1 MPVNRGDRDFLRGMH
16 RNLSDG
22 ALDPTSTFYEP
33 IYSELPLEDPVG
45 RLSTLIDFDG
55 VESIQLFSGFRGSG
69 KTTELRRLKRGLE
82 DDSQDYF
89 IVYADA
95 LEYVNPAEPIDIT
108 DLLIALAGAFSDALE
123 PMLGTDIAR
132 ESFWARFTNFLTNTD
147 VRINEA
153 GLKAEAATPGKD
165 LLGSL
170 KAGIDVKVELKT
182 GSSFRQ
188 QIQSLLANRLGEL
201 KNQVDR
207 FFEDGI
213 KQVRAKHGER
223 TKIVFLFDQLE
234 QIRGTRQT
242 EQDVIRSVERIFAVN
257 FDMLKIP
264 YVHVVYTVPPWLK
277 FVLPAMVQIT
287 LLPTVHLWNN
297 DTERTRC
304 EPAWTVFRSLVR
316 RRLGDVGLARL
327 FGNDEAIRQ
336 RSVDRVIDVCGG
348 HFRDLL
354 RLLRDVVVRAVSL
367 DALPVHS
374 GLLDD
379 AINAARRDF
388 LPIAQEDAKWL
399 DEIAR
404 VRATALPNTDAGPV
418 NRLTRYLDSHFVLYF
433 VNADEWY
440 DIHPLIRGEV
450 TEVMQAAERAAGS

>member
-1 MPVNRGDRDFLRGMH
+1 MPVSRNDRDFLRSMH
-16 RNLSDG
+16 RNLTDA
-22 ALDPTSTFYEP
+22 ALDPTNTFYEP
-33 IYSELPLEDPVG
+33 IYNELPLEDPVG

-69 KTTELRRLKRGLE
+69 KTTELRRLKRDLE
-82 DDSQDYF
+82 DPGLDYF
-89 IVYADA
+89 VVYADA
-95 LEYVNPAEPIDIT
+95 LDYVNPAEPVDIT

-123 PMLGTDIAR
+123 RILRTDVAR
-132 ESFWARFTNFLTNTD
+132 ESFWTRFTNFLSNTD
-147 VRINEA
+147 LRIKEA

-165 LLGSL
+165 LLGGL
-170 KAGIDVKVELKT
+170 KAGIDVKLELKT

-188 QIQSLLANRLGEL
+188 QVQSLLANRLGEL
-201 KNQVDR
+201 KNQVDQ

-213 KQVRAKHGER
+213 KLIHAQTSKH
-223 TKIVFLFDQLE
+223 TKVVFLFDQLE

-242 EQDVIRSVERIFAVN
+242 EQDVIRSVERLFAVQ

-264 YVHVVYTVPPWLK
+264 YVHMVYTVPPWLK

-297 DTERTRC
+297 DPERTRY

-316 RRLGDVGLARL
+316 RRLGDTGLTRL
-327 FGNDEAIRQ
+327 FGNDAATRQ
-336 RSVDRVIDVCGG
+336 AAVDRVIDVCGG

-354 RLLRDVVVRAVSL
+354 RLLRDIVVRGVSL
-367 DALPVHS
+367 PALPVPAS
-374 GLLDD
+374 VLED

-404 VRATALPNTDAGPV
+404 VRATALPNTEAGPV

-440 DIHPLIRGEV
+440 DIHPLIRDEV
-450 TEVMQAAERAAGS
+450 TDVMQAAQRALGS

>member
-1 MPVNRGDRDFLRGMH
+1 MPVSREDRDFLRRMH
-16 RNLSDG
+16 RNLTDA

-33 IYSELPLEDPVG
+33 IYQELPLEDPVG

-55 VESIQLFSGFRGSG
+55 VESVQLFSGFRGSG
-69 KTTELRRLKRGLE
+69 KTTELRRLKRDLE
-82 DDSQDYF
+82 DQGQDYF
-89 IVYADA
+89 VVYSDA
-95 LEYVNPAEPIDIT
+95 LDYVNPAEPIDIT
-108 DLLIALAGAFSDALE
+108 DLMIALAGAFSDALE
-123 PMLGTDIAR
+123 PMLHTDIAH
-132 ESFWARFTNFLTNTD
+132 ESFWTRLTNFLTGTEL
-147 VRINEA
+147 RIKEA
-153 GLKAEAATPGKD
+153 GLKVEGATPGKD
-165 LLGSL
+165 VLGGL
-170 KAGIDVKVELKT
+170 KAGVDVKVELKT

-188 QIQSLLANRLGEL
+188 RVQLLLENRLGEL

-213 KQVRAKHGER
+213 KLIRAQTGEH
-223 TKIVFLFDQLE
+223 TKVVFLFDQLE

-242 EQDVIRSVERIFAVN
+242 EQDVIRSVERVFAVH

-264 YVHVVYTVPPWLK
+264 YVHMVYTVPPWLK

-297 DTERTRC
+297 DAGRSRC
-304 EPAWTVFRSLVR
+304 EPAWRVFRSLAK
-316 RRLGDVGLARL
+316 RRLGDEGLRRL
-327 FGNDEAIRQ
+327 FGGDEPAQHRAI
-336 RSVDRVIDVCGG
+336 DRVIDVCGG

-354 RLLRDVVVRAVSL
+354 RLLRDVVVRATALDGLPVPADLL
-367 DALPVHS
+367 DA
-374 GLLDD
+374 

-388 LPIAQEDAKWL
+388 LPISQEDAKWL

-404 VRATALPNTDAGPV
+404 VRATALPNTEAGPV

-440 DIHPLIRGEV
+440 DIHPLIRDEV
-450 TEVMQAAERAAGS
+450 AAVVSAADIAGT